1 MFHCVQFTSV
11 LILFSFG
18 CVKFVEPGNVLVV
31 PIEGSHWLSMRAVV
45 DLLRQKGHQ
54 IFVVAPDFNIH
65 IQASEG
71 YKINFYP
78 VSYSREHLQNHFKSF
93 SSELFTERPLLQKIL
108 KIHEE
113 LKQGA
118 ALMLDTCVRLLN
130 NKELIRSLEETTFD
144 VVFTDPLFP
153 CGQILAEHLAVPS
166 AYFLRSIPCQKD
178 AISSQCPIPLS
189 YIPRQ
194 FSGLTDHMTFPQ
206 RLQNIF
212 FEIASH
218 FVCNLLYSPYQ
229 QLASEFLQREVNLH
243 EMLGHAAIWLMRI
256 DFAFDYPKPVMPNM
270 VFIGGINCVQ
280 RKPLNQDFEKL
291 VNSSGDHGFVVFS
304 LGSMVSEIPI
314 HKAMDIAEALR
325 SIPQTVIWRYTGPVP
340 SNLGENTHLVK
351 WLPQND
357 LLAHPKARAFITHAG
372 SHGIYEGICNA
383 VPMVMLP
390 LFGDQMDNAK
400 RIESR
405 GGGITLNVLDLIP
418 EDLSNA
424 LTSVINNS
432 SYKEN
437 IQRLSDLHLDRPIHP
452 LDLAV
457 HWVEFVMRHKGA
469 PHLRPAAHDL
479 NWIQY
484 HSIDVFAFLFA
495 VLVTSLFISI
505 KCCAFTLRCCCRRK
519 SSKGKSKSKKE

>member
-1 MFHCVQFTSV
+1 MENHMFLSLRIFF
-11 LILFSFG
+11 I
-18 CVKFVEPGNVLVV
+18 LVV
-31 PIEGSHWLSMRAVV
+31 INQAESGKILVIPQEGSHWLSMHGLVENLSNR
-45 DLLRQKGHQ
+45 GHQ
-54 IFVVAPDFNIH
+54 IVVVVPEPNLFLNNLGFPAQSYNLPFSKEFMEA
-65 IQASEG
+65 QV
-71 YKINFYP
+71 KQ
-78 VSYSREHLQNHFKSF
+78 VSKEVFEYRTVPQTIKTLYERVTNSTNWLLTSCKLFLQN
-93 SSELFTERPLLQKIL
+93 ET
-108 KIHEE
+108 
-113 LKQGA
+113 
-118 ALMLDTCVRLLN
+118 
-130 NKELIRSLEETTFD
+130 LIKYLEEAHFD
-144 VVFTDPLFP
+144 VLLSDPAVP
-153 CGQILAEHLAVPS
+153 CGQIVAEYL
-166 AYFLRSIPCQKD
+166 SIPSVNFMRGTPFGMDEEASK
-178 AISSQCPIPLS
+178 SPSPPS
-189 YIPRQ
+189 YIPRL
-194 FSGLTDHMTFPQ
+194 FTGYTDHMDFSQ
-206 RLQNIF
+206 RVKNVVVRLL
-212 FEIASH
+212 EYALCH
-218 FVCNLLYSPYQ
+218 MLYSPYAQ
-229 QLASEFLQREVNLH
+229 VASEFLKRDVTSVDLFSR
-243 EMLGHAAIWLMRI
+243 ASIWLLRY
-256 DFAFDYPKPVMPNM
+256 DFVFEYPKPVMPNM
-270 VFIGGINCVQ
+270 VFIGGINCVN
-280 RKPLNQDFEKL
+280 RKPLNQEFEKL

-304 LGSMVSEIPI
+304 LGSMVSEIPM

-325 SIPQTVIWRYTGPVP
+325 SIPQMVIWRYTGTAP

-400 RIESR
+400 RMESR
-405 GGGITLNVLDLIP
+405 GAGITLNVLDMTP

-424 LTSVINNS
+424 LTAVINNP

-437 IQRLSDLHLDRPIHP
+437 IQRLSALHLDRPIHP

-505 KCCAFTLRCCCRRK
+505 KCCAFTYRCCCGRK
-519 SSKGKSKSKKE
+519 SSRGKSKPKKE